1 MLLILTSDKEGAIKQ
16 FPPRWRKTNSQ
27 MRFAS
32 IDIGSNAVRL
42 LLANVFEQGNE
53 SVFKKESLVRVP
65 VRLGLD
71 TFSIGEISY
80 ARVQNLVK
88 TMVAFKYLMEV
99 NDVQGYKACAT
110 AAIREA
116 KNGREVIKKIY
127 DKTGIKVEIATG
139 QREAS
144 IIYSNHVEEQLNNN
158 KTYLY
163 IDIGGGSTEL
173 SLFHKNK
180 LIESN
185 SFPIGTIKM
194 LNKRTR
200 ESDWLPMKKMLKK
213 LSDKYPTIYGIGTGG
228 NINKLYKLF
237 GNNKDHSISKKAIKE
252 AYQLIGKYS
261 YADRVMR
268 LGLKP
273 DRADVIIPATEIILS
288 IIKWTGMEKVYV
300 PKIGLSDGLIHE
312 LYEELY
318 TKKITEIYY
327 DEEVN

>member
-1 MLLILTSDKEGAIKQ
+1 
-16 FPPRWRKTNSQ
+16 
-27 MRFAS
+27 MRLAS

-42 LLANVFEQGNE
+42 LFANVFESGTE

-71 TFSIGEISY
+71 TFSIGEISL
-80 ARVQNLVK
+80 ARAQNLLK
-88 TMVAFKYLMEV
+88 TIQAFKYLMEV

-116 KNGREVIKKIY
+116 RNGKEIIREIY
-127 DKTGIKVEIATG
+127 EQTGIEVEIATG

-144 IIYSNHVEEQLNNN
+144 IIYSNHVEEQLDSD

-163 IDIGGGSTEL
+163 IDVGGGSTEL
-173 SLFHKNK
+173 SLFHKK
-180 LIESN
+180 EIVASQ
-185 SFPIGTIKM
+185 SFSVGTIRM
-194 LNKRTR
+194 LNKRVK
-200 ESDWLPMKKMLKK
+200 ESDWEAMKKFVKDLAE
-213 LSDKYPTIYGIGTGG
+213 KYAPVCGIGTGG
-228 NINKLYKLF
+228 NINKLYKLY
-237 GNNKDHSISKKAIKE
+237 GNNKDHSLTRKAIKE
-252 AYQLIGKYS
+252 AYNHISAYS
-261 YADRVMR
+261 FADRVVK

-273 DRADVIIPATEIILS
+273 DRADVIIPASEIVLAIS
-288 IIKWTGMEKVYV
+288 KWAEMEKIFV

-327 DEEVN
+327 DEE

>member
-1 MLLILTSDKEGAIKQ
+1 
-16 FPPRWRKTNSQ
+16 

-42 LLANVFEQGNE
+42 LFANVFESGTE
-53 SVFKKESLVRVP
+53 SVFKKESLIRVP

-71 TFSIGEISY
+71 TFSIGEISV
-80 ARVQNLVK
+80 ARAQNLIK
-88 TMVAFKYLMEV
+88 TITAFKYLMEV

-116 KNGREVIKKIY
+116 RNGKEIVQELFE
-127 DKTGIKVEIATG
+127 KTGIEVEIATG

-144 IIYSNHVEEQLNNN
+144 IIYSNHVEEQLDMD

-173 SLFHKNK
+173 SLFHKK
-180 LIESN
+180 EIIASQ
-185 SFPIGTIKM
+185 SFAIGTIRM
-194 LNKRTR
+194 INKRIK
-200 ESDWLPMKKMLKK
+200 ESDWEAMKKFVKNLAE
-213 LSDKYPTIYGIGTGG
+213 KYTPIYGIGTGG
-228 NINKLYKLF
+228 NINKLYKLY
-237 GNNKDHSISKKAIKE
+237 GNNKDHSLTRKAIKE
-252 AYQLIGKYS
+252 AYAHISEYS
-261 YADRVMR
+261 FADRVVK

-273 DRADVIIPATEIILS
+273 DRADVIIPASEIVLAIS
-288 IIKWTGMEKVYV
+288 KWAEMDKIFV

-327 DEEVN
+327 DEE

>member
-1 MLLILTSDKEGAIKQ
+1 
-16 FPPRWRKTNSQ
+16 

-42 LLANVFEQGNE
+42 LFANVFESGNE

-71 TFSIGEISY
+71 TFSIGEISL
-80 ARVQNLVK
+80 ARAQNLIK
-88 TMVAFKYLMEV
+88 TIQAFKYLMEV

-116 KNGREVIKKIY
+116 KNGKEIIRELY
-127 DKTGIKVEIATG
+127 EKTGIEVEIATG

-144 IIYSNHVEEQLNNN
+144 IIYSNHVEEQLDAD

-173 SLFHKNK
+173 SLFHKK
-180 LIESN
+180 EIVASQ
-185 SFPIGTIKM
+185 SFSIGTIRM
-194 LNKRTR
+194 LNKRIK
-200 ESDWLPMKKMLKK
+200 ESDWEAMKKFVKNIGE
-213 LSDKYPTIYGIGTGG
+213 KYAPVYGIGTGG
-228 NINKLYKLF
+228 NINKLYKLY
-237 GNNKDHSISKKAIKE
+237 GNSKDHSLMRKAIKE
-252 AYQLIGKYS
+252 AYSHISSYS
-261 YADRVMR
+261 FADRVVK

-273 DRADVIIPATEIILS
+273 DRADVIIPASEIVLAIS
-288 IIKWTGMEKVYV
+288 KWADMEKIFV

-327 DEEVN
+327 DEE